1 MLRTN
6 SARLQLVLAA
16 ALFSTGGAAI
26 KAASLT
32 GYQVAGFRS
41 GIAALTLFLLL
52 PAARRGYT
60 WRSLAVGVAYAAT
73 LLLFVLAN
81 KLTTSANTIYLQSTA
96 PLYILLLAPLL
107 LKEPIRLKD
116 LWFMAAIAAGMILFF
131 VTRQE
136 PLATAPNPRAGDL
149 LAALSGLTYGLTVM
163 GLRWLAR
170 GPERGS
176 QMAAMVMGNALVFL
190 VVLPVA
196 LPVAGASLLDWGVVT
211 YLGVVQ
217 IGVAYMFLARGLEG
231 VPAFEAS
238 LLLLVEPALNPVW
251 SWLALGERPSGWAI
265 VGAVIILGAT
275 TLRTWVEA
283 RQARVLARVAPAP

>member
-1 MLRTN
+1 
-6 SARLQLVLAA
+6 
-16 ALFSTGGAAI
+16 
-26 KAASLT
+26 
-32 GYQVAGFRS
+32 
-41 GIAALTLFLLL
+41 
-52 PAARRGYT
+52 
-60 WRSLAVGVAYAAT
+60 
-73 LLLFVLAN
+73 
-81 KLTTSANTIYLQSTA
+81 
-96 PLYILLLAPLL
+96 
-107 LKEPIRLKD
+107 
-116 LWFMAAIAAGMILFF
+116 
-131 VTRQE
+131 
-136 PLATAPNPRAGDL
+136 
-149 LAALSGLTYGLTVM
+149 
-163 GLRWLAR
+163 
-170 GPERGS
+170 
-176 QMAAMVMGNALVFL
+176 MVMGNALVFL